1 MSDPNPADPHRPD
14 ARLVRAAFDAAAAR
28 YDELAVLQR
37 EVGGRL
43 LERLD
48 LVRLVPARV
57 LDLGCGTGLHTR
69 ALLDRY
75 PRTQICG
82 LDLAEAMCVRTQ
94 ARSGWFRRVRAVC
107 ADAARLPF
115 ADDSFEL
122 VWSNFTLQWCA
133 ALDAVFAEVRRV
145 LRPGGLFLFTTLG
158 PDTLRE
164 LRTAWAAVDARPH
177 VNDFTDMHDVG
188 DALVRARFA
197 DPVLDIERYTL
208 TYPDVPAL
216 MRELKGIGAHN
227 VLATRARGLT
237 GRGRLAA
244 MIAAYERERR
254 DGVLPAS
261 YEVVYGH
268 AWAPEQKLSVER
280 DGVATFPLSG
290 LRRRGAPE
298 RPA

>member
-1 MSDPNPADPHRPD
+1 MNDPLPPATRPD
-14 ARLVRAAFDAAAAR
+14 AHLVRAAFDAAAAR
-28 YDELAVLQR
+28 YDDCAVLQR
-37 EVGGRL
+37 EVGTRL

-48 LVRLVPARV
+48 LVKLVPARV

-75 PRTQICG
+75 PQALVCG
-82 LDLAEAMCVRTQ
+82 ADLAPAMCARTR
-94 ARSGWFRRVRAVC
+94 ARSGWFRRLRAVC

-115 ADDSFEL
+115 ADDSLDL
-122 VWSNFTLQWCA
+122 VWSNFTLQWCGA
-133 ALDAVFAEVRRV
+133 PDAVFAEVRRV

-164 LRTAWAAVDARPH
+164 LRAAWATVDDRPH

-188 DALVRARFA
+188 DALVRARLA
-197 DPVLDIERYTL
+197 DPVLDVERFTL
-208 TYPDVPAL
+208 TYPDVLAL
-216 MRELKGIGAHN
+216 MRELKAIGAHN
-227 VLATRARGLT
+227 VLDTRARGLT

-244 MIAAYERERR
+244 MSAAYERERR

-268 AWAPEQKLSVER
+268 AWAPAQKLSV
-280 DGVATFPLSG
+280 DGPGGVATFPLSG
-290 LRRRGAPE
+290 LRRRP
-298 RPA
+298 PAGPAA